1 MVSKLKNLFQLFY
14 EYRSNSKFQKLAK
27 ITKIKD
33 VKILWNV
40 KSRWTIAYR
49 VRWEIAQIPNC

>member
-40 KSRWTIAYR
+40 KSRWIIAYE
-49 VRWEIAQIPNC
+49 VCWEIAQIPNC

>member
-14 EYRSNSKFQKLAK
+14 EYRYISKFQKLAK
-27 ITKIKD
+27 IMKIKGL
-33 VKILWNV
+33 KILWNV
-40 KSRWTIAYR
+40 KSRWIIAYE